1 MQYTVVHLDFSS
13 THNWQ
18 QDVLFQ
24 QLADIGFEAFD
35 GADAYIQSAQYD
47 PAALDAVLLQNEDIR
62 LLSVEQC
69 PDEDWNATWESEHP
83 MEELPLG
90 IKITPHCAFGAGH
103 HETTS
108 MMIAHLI
115 ESESLL
121 YNAHVLDMGCG
132 TGVLGIFAAHLGA
145 SHVTSVDIDD
155 KSVSNTRENIALNT
169 ENYTRGQTPRVVL
182 DRFTLLC
189 QGNVPDGQYNLI
201 LANIHRNI
209 LLAQMSDYARN
220 LLPNGQLWLS
230 GFYEEDVSSLL
241 ASAALYHLQ
250 PIATFSKGDWRMLC
264 LNTLK

>member
-1 MQYTVVHLDFSS
+1 MQYTVIHLDLSA
-13 THNWQ
+13 THEWQ
-18 QDVLFQ
+18 QDILFQ

-35 GADAYIQSAQYD
+35 GADAYIQSALYD

-69 PDEDWNATWESEHP
+69 PDEDWNATWEAEHP
-83 MEELPLG
+83 IEELPLG
-90 IKITPHCAFGAGH
+90 IKIVPHCAFGAGH

-108 MMIAHLI
+108 MMIAHLM

-121 YNAHVLDMGCG
+121 QNAHVLDMGCG

-155 KSVSNTRENIALNT
+155 KSVTNTRENIELNS
-169 ENYTRGQTPRVVL
+169 ENYTWGQTPCVVL
-182 DRFTLLC
+182 DRFTVQC
-189 QGNVPDGQYNLI
+189 QGNVPDGRYNLI

-230 GFYEEDVSSLL
+230 GFYESDIVPLCD
-241 ASAALYHLQ
+241 AAAQYDLH
-250 PIATFSKGDWRMLC
+250 PIASFSKQDWRMLC
-264 LNTLK
+264 LTFT